1 MKDIRKIKIK
11 PYKIIFGI
19 CLFILVGISC
29 MKAVSI
35 DLIKDAFIGS
45 AFSFRINDVISEA
58 SPEMN
63 INDAIDLQELME
75 DHPKLDKVIHQ
86 YLCAYGKYLNGDY
99 QVFDTLNIENHF
111 QKMNEDILK
120 ETKKRTP
127 ENILTMSDQEFLANV
142 RLAEEEVE
150 LILQDTRLLNNL
162 QNFRNLTIYAINL
175 YSFATS
181 IGVQSILLLIML
193 LLVIKICMLSGYD
206 FKEIYSVFGRLLSAH
221 GVFWIV
227 VYGLVKLADR
237 RLLSIVDRF
246 LGRSKFIQG
255 TPFLKSGA
263 GLIVLGIMFIIF
275 SRMKKD
281 VLEENVSAEP

>member
-1 MKDIRKIKIK
+1 MKIK

-19 CLFILVGISC
+19 CLFIFVGINC

-35 DLIKDAFIGS
+35 DLIKEAFIGS

-75 DHPKLDKVIHQ
+75 EHSKLDKVIHQ

-99 QVFDTLNIENHF
+99 QVFDTLNNEKSF
-111 QKMNEDILK
+111 QKMNQDILK

-127 ENILTMSDQEFLANV
+127 ENTLTMSDREFLAKI

-150 LILQDTRLLNNL
+150 LILQDMIPNNL
-162 QNFRNLTIYAINL
+162 QNFGKLAIFAINL

-181 IGVQSILLLIML
+181 IGVQSIILLIML
-193 LLVIKICMLSGYD
+193 FLVIKICILSGSD
-206 FKEIYSVFGRLLSAH
+206 FKEIYSVFGRLLATQ
-221 GVFWIV
+221 GLFWIV
-227 VYGLVKLADR
+227 VYGLVKLADL
-237 RLLSIVDRF
+237 RLCSIVDRF
-246 LGRSKFIQG
+246 LGRSMFIEG

-263 GLIVLGIMFIIF
+263 RLIVLGIMFIIF

-281 VLEENVSAEP
+281 VLEEKVNAEP